1 MKSHQCPARKISKM
15 TLVMKPWGHE
25 EIWAHTDDYVGKIL
39 VIKPDQ
45 KLSRQYHVVKD
56 ETIYVLQGVLT
67 LEIGSDKDIEVM
79 KLKRG
84 DTFHVTP
91 ETVHRFCNLGTENL
105 HLIEV
110 STPELADVVRIE
122 DDYGRGHA

>member
-1 MKSHQCPARKISKM
+1 MPLI
-15 TLVMKPWGHE
+15 LKPWGYE
-25 EIWAHTDDYVGKIL
+25 DIWAHTDDYVGKFL
-39 VIKPDQ
+39 VIKPGQ

-56 ETIYVLQGVLT
+56 ETIYVLKGTLT
-67 LEIGSDKDIEVM
+67 LELGTGNKIKVM
-79 KLKRG
+79 SLIKG
-84 DTFHVTP
+84 TTFHIEP
-91 ETVHRFCNLGTENL
+91 ETIHRFCNLGDENL